1 MGKMRGPLAIL
12 GGWLCICL
20 GIFGGLIRSGF
31 LGLANAD
38 GPLPPQTVYVFPAA
52 VVLWVFVGAAL
63 VATLPFGIAML
74 TPDPRRGTNAA
85 AAVMAGVGLVLLPDE
100 LGRAF
105 GLPLLPGA
113 ALVAFGGWLTHLD
126 ASAEIEPG
134 AATGAGVAV
143 GDRGATDHESQAAQ
157 PVQRALRG
165 VAPVRRSAT
174 DRDCPWCSARVPAGA
189 STCPA
194 CHAIV
199 DPAETTDAIHLP
211 GLTEVSP
218 ELRAYAEQARAGKK
232 KRSSLSILLNS
243 SSTPPAAD
251 LPDSSEPDALRPPSA
266 AVRAEMLR
274 LDAEIAARAELATGV
289 VLPEAGPSTAATAT
303 TDSTAAG
310 PQQPSPTSGREAA
323 PDAAAVPQPPS
334 PTSDREPAPDTTSPP
349 TPRRRRA
356 PPA

>member
-1 MGKMRGPLAIL
+1 VGKMRGPLAIL

-38 GPLPPQTVYVFPAA
+38 GPLPPQTVYVLPAA

-63 VATLPFGIAML
+63 VAALPLGIAML
-74 TPDPRRGTNAA
+74 TPDPRRGTDAA
-85 AAVMAGVGLVLLPDE
+85 AAVMAGVGLVLLPDD

-126 ASAEIEPG
+126 ASGEIEPDV
-134 AATGAGVAV
+134 AAGAGVGVA
-143 GDRGATDHESQAAQ
+143 DDGATGPESQVAG
-157 PVQRALRG
+157 PVQRAGRR
-165 VAPVRRSAT
+165 VAPPNRST
-174 DRDCPWCSARVPAGA
+174 SDRDCPWCSARVPAGA

-194 CHAIV
+194 CHATV

-218 ELRAYAEQARAGKK
+218 ELRAYAEQVRAGKK
-232 KRSSLSILLNS
+232 KRSSLSVLLNS
-243 SSTPPAAD
+243 SSTPQAAD

-289 VLPEAGPSTAATAT
+289 VLPEAGPSSAAAAAT
-303 TDSTAAG
+303 DPTA
-310 PQQPSPTSGREAA
+310 E
-323 PDAAAVPQPPS
+323 VPQPPS
-334 PTSDREPAPDTTSPP
+334 PTSESEPAPDTTPPP

-356 PPA
+356 PPT